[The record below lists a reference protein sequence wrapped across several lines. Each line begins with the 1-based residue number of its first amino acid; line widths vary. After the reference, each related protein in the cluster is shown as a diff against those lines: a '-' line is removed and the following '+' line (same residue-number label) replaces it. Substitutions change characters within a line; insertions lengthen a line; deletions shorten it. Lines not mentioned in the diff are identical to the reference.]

1 MNETK
6 KFLFEYYEKGIKKI
20 HLTSDFMSKK
30 VALNAQ
36 NISKFKEKKVL
47 SIYMNIYN
55 FNFIIQYNVRHS
67 IIPFNRI
74 TNRVFSLKV
83 YRNELTKFIL

>member
-20 HLTSDFMSKK
+20 HLTSDFMLKK

-36 NISKFKEKKVL
+36 NISKFKEKKSFL
-47 SIYMNIYN
+47 
-55 FNFIIQYNVRHS
+55 FI
-67 IIPFNRI
+67 
-74 TNRVFSLKV
+74 
-83 YRNELTKFIL
+83 